1 MREYFKLLVG
11 FFLFFH
17 TSLYGAEEV
26 LVPEVET
33 KTTTSPLGTKILYA
47 KYTSIPEIVHTNE
60 KFEAKIEA
68 TILLPNDAVF
78 SLFTDIQEVDGLEKL
93 TDEITWYK
101 KEDTKYEATLTFQAK
116 NKSFNFPIV
125 ELSVL
130 DGNNNQLDKTVLVR
144 DSIKFEALALNKNYY
159 TNVTASNIKVENIKI
174 KQYNN
179 NELFCSME
187 IHGSQSNLRDFFIPN
202 FQNQGHK
209 EIVKRNGGE
218 ILYYFIVV
226 PLDTTNIRFDYYNSL
241 SKSITSIEIPIFYE
255 EDLVSTQTG
264 LNPNE
269 GNMDFYKKV
278 FFAFMTTLSFMLYY
292 YKRWRIVLVF
302 ALFFGIILI
311 TMLLPNSHLTL
322 KKEEKVYIL
331 PTLNSTIFKVMT
343 EEEEVEVLLEK
354 NGFKKVL
361 FQNKHIGWVKSE

>member
-1 MREYFKLLVG
+1 MTQFFKLFIP

-17 TSLYGAEEV
+17 TALWSVEEISTPGV
-26 LVPEVET
+26 DEQ
-33 KTTTSPLGTKILYA
+33 TSSTPSNSKILYA
-47 KYTSIPEIVHTNE
+47 KYTSIPEVVHTNE

-78 SLFTDIQEVDGLEKL
+78 SLFTDIQEVEGLEKL

-101 KEDTKYEATLTFQAK
+101 KEDAKYEATLTFQAK
-116 NKSFNFPIV
+116 NKSFDFPVI

-130 DGNNNQLDKTVLVR
+130 DANNNQLDKTILIR

-159 TNVTASNIKVENIKI
+159 SNVTAANITVENIKI

-187 IHGSQSNLRDFFIPN
+187 IRGKQSNLRDFIIPN

-209 EIVKRNGGE
+209 EIVKRDGEE

-226 PLDTTNIRFDYYNSL
+226 PLDTTNIRFDYYNSP
-241 SKSITSIEIPIFYE
+241 SKKIVTVEIPIFYE

-269 GNMDFYKKV
+269 GNIDFYKKV
-278 FFAFMTTLSFMLYY
+278 FFAFMTTIAAMIYY
-292 YKRWRIVLVF
+292 YKRWKIALVF
-302 ALFFGIILI
+302 GVVFGIILI
-311 TMLLPNSHLTL
+311 SMLLPNGHITL
-322 KKEEKVYIL
+322 KKDEKVYIL
-331 PTLNSTIFKVMT
+331 PTFNSTIFKVIA

-361 FQNKHIGWVKSE
+361 FKNEHIGWVKSE